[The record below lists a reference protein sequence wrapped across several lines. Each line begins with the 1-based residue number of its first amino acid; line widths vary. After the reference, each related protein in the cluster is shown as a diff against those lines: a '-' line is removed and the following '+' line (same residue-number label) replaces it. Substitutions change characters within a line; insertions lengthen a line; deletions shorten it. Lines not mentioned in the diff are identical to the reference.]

1 MYYIIKIHRH
11 EVGSQYKIQ
20 ACNLFIS
27 TFKAHASFFLLS
39 TGTVVNMVITI
50 NWFVQ
55 HFKCKIVRNPKM
67 MNLWMHSSR
76 LIANGHGYCTRSVPY
91 NDIILSKIHQ
101 RSSNLAWI
109 LKCSRTDAMLCCPYF
124 RIMCMNLKLLWGM
137 DGFVRTISGTI
148 ISISQ

>member
-1 MYYIIKIHRH
+1 MH
-11 EVGSQYKIQ
+11 
-20 ACNLFIS
+20 L
-27 TFKAHASFFLLS
+27 FFLLS

-101 RSSNLAWI
+101 RSSNLARCVTRVPELRKI
-109 LKCSRTDAMLCCPYF
+109 GIRVPKLGSLCHLGPRTLNTRNTGP
-124 RIMCMNLKLLWGM
+124 
-137 DGFVRTISGTI
+137 
-148 ISISQ
+148 